1 MIKELTAD
9 VREAIHSRGEDL
21 SDRQVLDLIEDRVL
35 KDSRI
40 VSSDYKTKGR
50 IIEGIFYATRREL
63 DILQPYAEDDQISEI
78 MVNGKDSIY
87 IEKQGKVTK
96 LDLAFDTTEDL
107 EEMARR
113 LAGKVHREIN
123 DLSPIVDARMSDG
136 SRFHAVSRSVA
147 LNGPALNIRR
157 FPKVQITMEDLIQKE
172 TISRQAADFLASAV
186 RAGLNIFI
194 SGGTSSG
201 KTTFLNVLAS
211 CIPKEERVIVIED
224 SAELQLGELEN
235 VVRMETRTAN
245 SREKGQVTMGQLIA
259 ASLRMRPDR
268 IIVGEV
274 RGGEVLDMIQA
285 MNTGHDGSL
294 STGHGNSPEAMVSRL
309 EAMYLTAAD
318 YPLTAVRQQIGQAL
332 DLIVHLGRMPDRSR
346 KVLEIAELVGYDGD
360 NLRMN
365 RLFKFKFNEGLIPTG
380 NRLLRREKAE
390 LRGVTLDGGV

>member
-1 MIKELTAD
+1 M
-9 VREAIHSRGEDL
+9 
-21 SDRQVLDLIEDRVL
+21 L

-172 TISRQAADFLASAV
+172 TI
-186 RAGLNIFI
+186 
-194 SGGTSSG
+194 
-201 KTTFLNVLAS
+201 
-211 CIPKEERVIVIED
+211 
-224 SAELQLGELEN
+224 
-235 VVRMETRTAN
+235 
-245 SREKGQVTMGQLIA
+245 
-259 ASLRMRPDR
+259 
-268 IIVGEV
+268 
-274 RGGEVLDMIQA
+274 
-285 MNTGHDGSL
+285 
-294 STGHGNSPEAMVSRL
+294 
-309 EAMYLTAAD
+309 
-318 YPLTAVRQQIGQAL
+318 
-332 DLIVHLGRMPDRSR
+332 
-346 KVLEIAELVGYDGD
+346 
-360 NLRMN
+360 
-365 RLFKFKFNEGLIPTG
+365 
-380 NRLLRREKAE
+380 
-390 LRGVTLDGGV
+390 